1 MFFCIGQSPH
11 QFLSSTNIPLF
22 PQRQPWQRVSGTRM
36 VSTENVLR
44 LLRDER
50 ASCSRKG
57 TRNYKVTVIAQAH
70 SLFSRKTQ
78 HQFHRNWKPTSYYT
92 HTGTS
97 SMENST
103 WASHYLAPTLA
114 PPAINWPLKCDHP
127 RARKKKNLKKNS
139 RNITNLPNL
148 HLQCVKT
155 TRHAWWGAGLES
167 PVQLALQE

>member
-1 MFFCIGQSPH
+1 METFYNKGQCRQVLKTSDRGSLYISTKRTKRITFNAVIIENHFF
-11 QFLSSTNIPLF
+11 
-22 PQRQPWQRVSGTRM
+22 
-36 VSTENVLR
+36 
-44 LLRDER
+44 
-50 ASCSRKG
+50 
-57 TRNYKVTVIAQAH
+57 
-70 SLFSRKTQ
+70 SLDVSRKTQ

-148 HLQCVKT
+148 HLQCVET
-155 TRHAWWGAGLES
+155 TRHARWGAGLES